1 MKTLW
6 PLLFFLAEAHGR
18 AALRPN
24 FVLLMADDLGI
35 GDPGCYGNKTLRWAD
50 AAAGQTRGAG
60 RGPSSPVVVST
71 RSQNTGPVQTFEPSE
86 LPTPVCGFTWLR
98 RHAGWGRQVWVPGR
112 ASHGGRGTAREMVRA
127 RLSCSPQLRGVP
139 SGPRGC
145 RWPISSRLVAR
156 PLGPRR
162 LPRLAVQAGLPQQ
175 AAAPTGDRSPSHTCL
190 G

>member
-71 RSQNTGPVQTFEPSE
+71 RSQNTGPVQTFGPSE

-98 RHAGWGRQVWVPGR
+98 RHAGLGRQVWVPGR
-112 ASHGGRGTAREMVRA
+112 V
-127 RLSCSPQLRGVP
+127 
-139 SGPRGC
+139 
-145 RWPISSRLVAR
+145 
-156 PLGPRR
+156 
-162 LPRLAVQAGLPQQ
+162 
-175 AAAPTGDRSPSHTCL
+175 
-190 G
+190 

>member
-112 ASHGGRGTAREMVRA
+112 A
-127 RLSCSPQLRGVP
+127 
-139 SGPRGC
+139 
-145 RWPISSRLVAR
+145 
-156 PLGPRR
+156 
-162 LPRLAVQAGLPQQ
+162 
-175 AAAPTGDRSPSHTCL
+175 
-190 G
+190 